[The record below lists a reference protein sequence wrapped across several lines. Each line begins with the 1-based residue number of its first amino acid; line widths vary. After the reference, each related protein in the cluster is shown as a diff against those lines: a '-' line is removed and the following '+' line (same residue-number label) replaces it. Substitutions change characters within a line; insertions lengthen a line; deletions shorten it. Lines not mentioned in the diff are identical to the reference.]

1 MMRSQV
7 CTRILIASV
16 LVWFVI
22 LLFVARHLSSLK
34 SNGGENENNKDAIVK
49 NRIDE
54 ALAKLTVLQRHNH
67 ELKSLLNDL
76 TDV

>member
-1 MMRSQV
+1 M
-7 CTRILIASV
+7 

-34 SNGGENENNKDAIVK
+34 SSGGENQNSKDGSVK

-54 ALAKLTVLQRHNH
+54 AMAKLTVLQRHNH
-67 ELKSLLNDL
+67 ELKTLLNDL
-76 TDV
+76 TDL